1 MIQLNLLPDVKTKY
15 IKTQRTKRT
24 VLLSTF
30 IISGASVGIVLLLAS
45 VVYGAQSLRL
55 NSLNS
60 DIKDKTAEL
69 KKVDS
74 LDKILTIQNQLKTLP
89 GLHSEKPV
97 VSRVF
102 TFLPQIT
109 PIDVSIASYDLKLD
123 DSTMQFTGT
132 AKDLISVNK
141 FVDTLKFTKFN
152 TDSNPEVSNA
162 LPAFSAVVLSSFSR
176 SDKDASYTVTLKY
189 NPALFSASN
198 KTVTLV
204 VPKITSTRSETERP
218 VDLFKAQPVAPTTGS
233 TN

>member
-30 IISGASVGIVLLLAS
+30 VISGVAIGIVLLLAS
-45 VVYGAQSLRL
+45 VVYGAQALRL
-55 NSLNS
+55 NSLDS
-60 DIKDKTAEL
+60 DIKDKTAQL
-69 KKVDS
+69 KKIDS

-102 TFLPQIT
+102 AFLPQIT
-109 PIDVSIASYDLKLD
+109 PTDVSIASYDLKLD

-141 FVDTLKFTKFN
+141 FVDTLKFTKFT
-152 TDSNPEVSNA
+152 TDSNSEVSSA
-162 LPAFSAVVLSSFSR
+162 QPAFSSVVLSSFSR
-176 SDKDASYTVTLKY
+176 SDKAASYTVTLKY
-189 NPALFSASN
+189 DPALFSATN

-218 VDLFKAQPVAPTTGS
+218 IDLFKAPPVEQTGG